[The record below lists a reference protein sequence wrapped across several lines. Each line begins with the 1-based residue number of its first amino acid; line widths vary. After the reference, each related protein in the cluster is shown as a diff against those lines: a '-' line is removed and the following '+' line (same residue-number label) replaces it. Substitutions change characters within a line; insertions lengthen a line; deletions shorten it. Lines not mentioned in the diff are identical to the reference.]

1 MSSGTVR
8 LDAARAC
15 TRCGTQLQPNAKFCV
30 KCGGPAIAVAQLRQ
44 ALEFGPVEKKL
55 EVLIELNRNPSADLS
70 EVHSL
75 LESIAYRGDKTQM
88 CLYAIRALILLGD
101 IKDSTIDA
109 LTGFIGEPQFWRDD
123 DDHIIRFPWVP
134 RDLPKP
140 EENLFNLS
148 TRADGGMTRQ
158 IEGNFL
164 YAVIETLSHAKG
176 SEKAA
181 AILKRFLDCFEGGE
195 SRVMVIYAMGTLG
208 NDSTKPILEYYRD
221 NMGNIPEGRAA
232 KLVLE
237 NFGTLP
243 VFDLIRK
250 HAASYGKPA
259 PAAKSGCF
267 VATAAFGDV
276 NSYQVVTLRSFRDD
290 VLLRSRIGRLT
301 IRIYYCVSPTI
312 AAHIERSPSRRA
324 IARTILGWTIRLVAK
339 PSRRGAGQKVRLYR
353 DVK

>member
-1 MSSGTVR
+1 VTDPR
-8 LDAARAC
+8 IKQ
-15 TRCGTQLQPNAKFCV
+15 T
-30 KCGGPAIAVAQLRQ
+30 
-44 ALEFGPVEKKL
+44 LEFGPVEKKL
-55 EVLIELNRNPSADLS
+55 EVLVELNRNPSADLS
-70 EVHSL
+70 EIQPL
-75 LESIAYRGDKTQM
+75 LEAMAYAREKTQM
-88 CLYAIRALILLGD
+88 CLYAIRALILLGSISD
-101 IKDSTIDA
+101 AILDA
-109 LTGFIGEPQFWRDD
+109 LMGFIGEPQFWLDD

-140 EENLFNLS
+140 EDNLFNLS
-148 TRADGGMTRQ
+148 TRADGGLTRH

-181 AILKRFLDCFEGGE
+181 AILKKFLDSFEGGE

-208 NDSTKPILEYYRD
+208 SDSNKPILEYYRD

-259 PAAKSGCF
+259 PAKSGCF

-276 NSYQVVTLRSFRDD
+276 NSHQVVTLRSFRDQ
-290 VLLRSRIGRLT
+290 VLLHSRIGRLA

-324 IARTILGWTIRLVAK
+324 VTRATLEWIIRLL
-339 PSRRGAGQKVRLYR
+339 PRRIADEELARKV
-353 DVK
+353 KCE

>member
-1 MSSGTVR
+1 MSSAPER
-8 LDAARAC
+8 LDAARFC
-15 TRCGTQLQPNAKFCV
+15 THCGTQLQPSAKFCS
-30 KCGGPAIAVAQLRQ
+30 KCGGTTTATAQLRQ
-44 ALEFGPVEKKL
+44 TLEFGPVEKKL
-55 EVLIELNRNPSADLS
+55 EALVELNRNPSADLS
-70 EVHSL
+70 AVQPL
-75 LESIAYRGDKTQM
+75 LEAMAHRGDKTQM
-88 CLYAIRALILLGD
+88 CLYAIRALILLGS

-109 LTGFIGEPQFWRDD
+109 LMGFIGEPQFWLDD

-140 EENLFNLS
+140 EEDLFNLS
-148 TRADGGMTRQ
+148 TRADGGLTRQ

-181 AILKRFLDCFEGGE
+181 AILKRFLDSFEGGE
-195 SRVMVIYAMGTLG
+195 SRVMVIYAMGALG
-208 NDSTKPILEYYRD
+208 DDCNKPILEYYRD
-221 NMGNIPEGRAA
+221 NMGSIPEGRAA

-259 PAAKSGCF
+259 PVAKSGCF

-276 NSYQVVTLRSFRDD
+276 NSYQVMTLRSFRDE
-290 VLLRSRIGRLT
+290 VLLHRRIGRLAV
-301 IRIYYCVSPTI
+301 RVYYYVSPTI
-312 AAHIERSPSRRA
+312 AEHIEHSPSRRA
-324 IARTILGWTIRLVAK
+324 VTRATLEWIIRLLPAELQTRNR
-339 PSRRGAGQKVRLYR
+339 P
-353 DVK
+353 VK